1 MRYFLRIFIIP
12 CCLFVALQP
21 AYSLSPGF
29 QSKVKVVT
37 EVLPPYQF
45 LDKNN
50 QASGYSIDVINQ
62 LFSNA
67 QIDFEL
73 EFYPW
78 PRAYRAAINNK
89 NTVIFSL
96 ARTPQRESAFLW
108 IGKLHGEEYA
118 FYRLKSMPNIETSS
132 LNQIMNYSV
141 AVMRDSPNDQFLTD
155 RKFVAIER
163 TPDVGQTVK
172 MLFEKRVDFLFGSDA
187 ALKSKIRQ
195 QGYNEE
201 LLKKVFRVPELDAD
215 LYIAIG
221 LGSHPQ
227 LVYELQKSYQL
238 MQQNGSLEQLQKKW
252 RLKP

>member
-1 MRYFLRIFIIP
+1 MQHLVRNLIIF
-12 CCLFVALQP
+12 CCFITILQP
-21 AYSLSPGF
+21 AYSFNPGV

-50 QASGYSIDVINQ
+50 QASGYSVDVVNQ
-62 LFSNA
+62 LFNNA

-73 EFYPW
+73 DFYPW

-96 ARTPQRESAFLW
+96 ARTPQRESSFLW

-118 FYRLKSMPNIETSS
+118 FYRLKSMPNVEATS
-132 LNQIMNYSV
+132 LQQIMNYSV

-155 RKFVAIER
+155 QKFVEIER
-163 TPDVGQTVK
+163 TPDVSQTIK

-187 ALKSKIRQ
+187 ALKSKTRQ
-195 QGYNEE
+195 LGYNEE